1 MKMSGWRVRRG
12 TDHLGLLGHDKQF
25 SFISIQWEAMELLKE
40 EKQGMISC
48 MN

>member
-1 MKMSGWRVRRG
+1 MKMSGRGVRRG
-12 TDHLGLLGHDKQF
+12 ADHLGLLGHDKQF
-25 SFISIQWEAMELLKE
+25 SFIPIQWEATDLLKE